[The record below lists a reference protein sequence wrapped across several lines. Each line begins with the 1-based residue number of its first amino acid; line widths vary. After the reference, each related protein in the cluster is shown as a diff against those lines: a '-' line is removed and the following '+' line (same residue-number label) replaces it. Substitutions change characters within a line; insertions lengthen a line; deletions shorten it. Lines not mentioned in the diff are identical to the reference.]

1 MTSVIQISCGVQQ
14 LSVGMPLWSVE
25 EWRAR
30 IGSSWAALG
39 RQAVRCSSHY
49 SCSKQRR
56 QYVQCCPALGGGGGG
71 EVLPVSAILPMMTT
85 ITLLVHSLSLI
96 IVHPLEPGS
105 PTKLHCEWDK
115 NTQDSSNFHQS
126 TTVVYSMMPLKI
138 LRSAPLI
145 RTRCIIPATYRSV
158 LNNCYP

>member
-1 MTSVIQISCGVQQ
+1 MSRLLFRFLVDF
-14 LSVGMPLWSVE
+14 SVGMPLWSVE

-56 QYVQCCPALGGGGGG
+56 HYVQCCPALGGGGGG
-71 EVLPVSAILPMMTT
+71 GGVLVATILPMMTT
-85 ITLLVHSLSLI
+85 ITLLVHSMSLI

-105 PTKLHCEWDK
+105 STNLHCEWDK
-115 NTQDSSNFHQS
+115 NTKFLVISSS
-126 TTVVYSMMPLKI
+126 
-138 LRSAPLI
+138 
-145 RTRCIIPATYRSV
+145 
-158 LNNCYP
+158 